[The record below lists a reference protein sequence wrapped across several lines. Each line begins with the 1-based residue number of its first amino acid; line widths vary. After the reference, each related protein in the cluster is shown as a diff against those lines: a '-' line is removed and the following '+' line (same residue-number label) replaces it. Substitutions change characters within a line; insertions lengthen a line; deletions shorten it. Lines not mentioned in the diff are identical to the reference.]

1 MPGGVRVHDA
11 RVSRPMRPESAER
24 AVNAYYE
31 SEAALRMVATELGAL
46 CLLAEVEAPINPDA
60 PPPEPAD
67 AAAGLMAAF
76 DRALALIAPG
86 YPHGDDE
93 QCDHL
98 VVRRALEF
106 EVGAILTALTGET
119 VSSAGAPRPH

>member
-1 MPGGVRVHDA
+1 MK
-11 RVSRPMRPESAER
+11 PESAER

-46 CLLAEVEAPINPDA
+46 CLLAEVDAPIDPDA

-76 DRALALIAPG
+76 DRALALVAPG
-86 YPHGDDE
+86 FPRSDDE
-93 QCDHL
+93 HRDHL
-98 VVRRALEF
+98 IVRRALEF

-119 VSSAGAPRPH
+119 VSSALTPLAH